1 MARERTDMPAAEK
14 KLAGLR
20 KKIDA
25 LDLRIVQLLNA
36 RTEVAVAIGHIKRG
50 RGNPV
55 FSPAREREVVKR
67 VTAASRG
74 HLKARQLRPIYRE
87 IMSAALSCEGGLVLG
102 VLRQSGASAV
112 LAARQRF
119 GDGSRLV
126 RLDSMPGLLTALR
139 KGRIAY
145 GLQAQ
150 EGWRKVRPAE
160 RRDVVE
166 VETLRD
172 LGWPGTFVLLGRK
185 GEL

>member
-1 MARERTDMPAAEK
+1 MARGRPDMPAAEQ

-36 RTEVAVAIGHIKRG
+36 RTELAVTIGHIKRG

-55 FSPAREREVVKR
+55 FSPTRERDVVKR

-87 IMSAALSCEGGLVLG
+87 IMSAALSCEGGLLLG
-102 VLRQSGASAV
+102 VLRQSGAAAV

-126 RLDSMPGLLTALR
+126 RLDSTKGLLTALR

-145 GLQAQ
+145 GLQEQA
-150 EGWRKVRPAE
+150 GWRKARTTE
-160 RRDVVE
+160 QGDVVV
-166 VETLRD
+166 VETLQDR
-172 LGWPGTFVLLGRK
+172 GWPGTFVLLGRK
-185 GEL
+185 GES